1 MFEAIAI
8 IAALIVLAIVVVL
21 ILALTKP
28 ETFRVQRVAT
38 IKAPAES
45 IFALI
50 NDFHRWGSWSPW
62 ETRDP
67 AMKRTFSGAESGKS
81 AVYAWNGNKNV
92 GSGRMEILD
101 TSVPSKIVIK
111 LDFFKPFEGHNTA
124 EFTMLPQGDATHI
137 TWVMFG
143 PASLMSKVMQVFMNL
158 DKMIGKDFETGLSN
172 LKKLTE
178 K

>member
-1 MFEAIAI
+1 
-8 IAALIVLAIVVVL
+8 
-21 ILALTKP
+21 
-28 ETFRVQRVAT
+28 
-38 IKAPAES
+38 
-45 IFALI
+45 
-50 NDFHRWGSWSPW
+50 
-62 ETRDP
+62 
-67 AMKRTFSGAESGKS
+67 MKRTFSGAESGNS
-81 AVYAWNGNKNV
+81 AVYAWDGNKNV

-124 EFTMLPQGDATHI
+124 EFTMLPQGDATLI